1 MTELRSAVGR
11 AELVRLLARG
21 GSNEAASVA
30 ALLGFS
36 PPVLTFELPAIGELA
51 GAHEAPATAVQSLPV
66 QGEKLN
72 FKPIPFLRVGR
83 VEYNDNEGAQPAKA
97 VPKLDL
103 DPPRTSRELP
113 VPPPLVAWP
122 RLWRVLED
130 VFRSLREGER
140 LDVPRL
146 VGEIARGQVIR
157 RLPRQW
163 VAGTGRVRLVLD
175 RSRHLVPFWSDQRLL
190 ELELRWRLGPH
201 ALEVRYLGHAGPME
215 LLAERETERLQLV
228 VSDLGFLGT
237 AETRETWERLGDKWR
252 GGGARLRA
260 LVPCP
265 PERWDQDLAKL
276 WNATEWENPKIDT
289 RTETPL
295 SAGELAKK
303 LEALQKLVA
312 PLVRVEPGLLR
323 ELRQLL
329 GRAADAG
336 TEADLWALFP
346 NPSTIAATPPPAVAE
361 WRQKLISEGLEPDL
375 QRRVLE
381 VIRHWHRQLPP
392 LILAEEIGIHGPAG
406 VEAEEQQ
413 RYLDYLRAACA
424 EIEARG
430 TEPARIAAWFERW
443 NGRMT
448 SMPADEE
455 LVTALIGAWRRLA
468 KEGEAPDLPDWASPA
483 LLAALEQAG
492 ELRKFGIWQ
501 RGNEIVLGDRAEG
514 SPIGEIRSS
523 GATIQVVGAQPRP
536 FLLETADSRLAFEL
550 EELPPKVRIVSNLEV
565 VELWTETRP
574 AWAAAAGRDHYGL
587 WADLEVGGI
596 VQRMRYIRPGRF
608 LMGSPTT
615 EIGRYKDEG
624 PQHQVTLTEGFWLAD
639 TPCTQEFWQVVMGKN
654 PSRFQGAKRPVEQVS
669 WDDVQPFLAKLGK
682 GMAGGD
688 MVPQLPTEA
697 QWEYAC
703 RAGTQTSTY
712 AGEEEAVRPELAW
725 YSVNSNSETHEVAQ
739 KWANAWGLF
748 DTLGNVWEWCADFW
762 SGNYDGAEGVD
773 PEGPAVGSDRVYR
786 GGSWDDRARL
796 VRAACRL
803 WYKPGLRDE
812 NLGFRFSLG
821 RPRSGQ
827 GAERRSSGS
836 GATS

>member
-21 GSNEAASVA
+21 GANGAAPA
-30 ALLGFS
+30 AVLLGFS
-36 PPVLTFELPAIGELA
+36 PPALTIELPAIGELA
-51 GAHEAPATAVQSLPV
+51 GVQGVPATAAVPPLPV

-113 VPPPLVAWP
+113 VPPLVAWP

-146 VGEIARGQVIR
+146 VGEIARGRVIR

-190 ELELRWRLGPH
+190 EMELRWRLGPH
-201 ALEVRYLGHAGPME
+201 SLEVRYLGHAGPME
-215 LLAERETERLQLV
+215 LLAERETEGLQLV
-228 VSDLGFLGT
+228 VSDLGFFGSR
-237 AETRETWERLGDKWR
+237 ESRETWKRLGEAWS
-252 GGGARLRA
+252 GQGARLRA

-276 WNATEWENPKIDT
+276 WNATEWENPKIET
-289 RTETPL
+289 RTEEPL
-295 SAGELAKK
+295 SVEARAKR
-303 LEALQKLVA
+303 LGALQKLVA

-323 ELRQLL
+323 ALRLLL
-329 GRAADAG
+329 GRSADAG

-346 NPSTIAATPPPAVAE
+346 NPSTVAATPPPAVAE

-424 EIEARG
+424 EIEKRGSETARV
-430 TEPARIAAWFERW
+430 AAWFERW
-443 NGRMT
+443 TGRMT
-448 SMPADEE
+448 NMPADEE

-468 KEGEAPDLPDWASPA
+468 ADGEALRLPEWASSA
-483 LLAALEQAG
+483 LLAALEPAG

-501 RGNEIVLGDRAEG
+501 RGNEIILGDRAEG

-523 GATIQVVGAQPRP
+523 GSTIQVVGAQPRP
-536 FLLETADSRLAFEL
+536 FLLETANRRLAFEL
-550 EELPPKVRIVSNLEV
+550 EELPPKLRIVSNLEV

-574 AWAAAAGRDHYGL
+574 AWASAAGRDQYGL
-587 WADLEVGGI
+587 WADLEVGG
-596 VQRMRYIRPGRF
+596 VRQRMRYIRPGRF
-608 LMGSPTT
+608 LRGSPET
-615 EIGRYKDEG
+615 EKGRYEYEC
-624 PQHQVTLTEGFWLAD
+624 PQHQVTLTEGYWLAD
-639 TPCTQEFWQVVMGKN
+639 TPCTQELWQAVLGQN
-654 PSRFQGAKRPVEQVS
+654 PSGFEGAKRPVEQVS
-669 WDDVQPFLAKLGK
+669 WDDVQLFLEKVNERL
-682 GMAGGD
+682 AGYE
-688 MVPQLPTEA
+688 MVARLPSEA
-697 QWEYAC
+697 QWEFAC
-703 RAGTQTSTY
+703 RAGTRTSTY
-712 AGEEEAVRPELAW
+712 AGEEESIRAEIAW
-725 YSVNSNSETHEVAQ
+725 YFTNSGRKTHEVARRLP
-739 KWANAWGLF
+739 NPWGLF
-748 DTLGNVWEWCADFW
+748 DTLGNVWEWCADFG
-762 SGNYDGAEGVD
+762 SKKYDDAPEID
-773 PEGPAVGSDRVYR
+773 PEGPAVGSDRVVR
-786 GGSWDDRARL
+786 GGSWHSDVRRI
-796 VRAACRL
+796 RAACC
-803 WYKPGLRDE
+803 YAYGPGFCYAR
-812 NLGFRFSLG
+812 LGFRFLLG
-821 RPRSGQ
+821 RSRSRQ
-827 GAERRSSGS
+827 GREPGL
-836 GATS
+836 TSNSHWQ